1 MKEYLSM
8 KQSLRMAI
16 LAVLAITVTAMP
28 ALAGKRGVTIK
39 GSDTMVIL
47 GQRWAERYMATHPG
61 SMLQITGGGSG
72 TGIAALINGNTDI
85 CQASRPMKMD
95 EKKKLRDRYQTMGV
109 EIPVAKD
116 GLSIY
121 VHENNPL
128 TDITVAQLKDIYTGK
143 LTNWKELGGKD
154 EVIVVYSRESSS
166 GTYVFFKD
174 HVLDGADFAPMV
186 QTLPGTAAVVNAV
199 SKDPRGIGYGGVAYA
214 KGIRITPLKKD
225 AASPGVLPSEA
236 AVRDGSYAL
245 ARDLYFYT
253 RNKPD
258 GAIKEFIDWVLSPD
272 GQKLASEV
280 GYFPVK

>member
-1 MKEYLSM
+1 M
-8 KQSLRMAI
+8 KQSFRMAV
-16 LAVLAITVTAMP
+16 LAVLAIAATAMP

-95 EKKKLRDRYQTMGV
+95 EKKKLRDRYQSMGV

-116 GLSIY
+116 GLSVY
-121 VHENNPL
+121 VNEANPL
-128 TDITVAQLKDIYTGK
+128 TDITVAQLKEIYTGK

-154 EVIVVYSRESSS
+154 EPIVVYSRENSS

-174 HVLDGADFAPMV
+174 HVLGGEDFAPMV
-186 QTLPGTAAVVNAV
+186 QTLPGTAAIVNAI

-214 KGIRITPLKKD
+214 RGIRIPPLKKD
-225 AASPGVLPSEA
+225 AASPGVLPTEA

-258 GAIKEFIDWVLSPD
+258 GAIKEFIDWVLSPE